1 MDRRHVTIGEKKR
14 IALVAKVMVVIAILL
29 IVRIAISSAMAEEEQ
44 PEVASKIEMAKVYP
58 EEISLNKIAIWQ
70 VTDEERF
77 WLEAITFAEAG
88 TTEGLTGQIAIA
100 AEVLNRVESPD
111 FPDSVIEV
119 LLQEGQYY
127 DDFPQWNSP
136 EGWRYVTEADITG
149 SVREAVQLALNG
161 SDPTELYFGTYG
173 AFFHY
178 APEYTYDEGKFNIVN
193 QIQIGNHMFYQSWEG
208 YYDYSEE

>member
-1 MDRRHVTIGEKKR
+1 MDRRHVTMGEKKR

-58 EEISLNKIAIWQ
+58 EELSLNKIAIWQ

-136 EGWRYVTEADITG
+136 EGWRYVTEEDITD

-173 AFFHY
+173 AFFQY
-178 APEYTYDEGKFNIVN
+178 APEYTYDEGKFDIVN

-208 YYDYSEE
+208 YDYSEE